1 MQLGM
6 LTLIASRIDAGIANG
21 DCDGMVIGSD
31 LNQDFCHLG
40 STGRLGST
48 LFSLFLGR
56 RDSGFR

>member
-1 MQLGM
+1 M